1 VRRRRFAAFVDAL
14 LGNRRPR
21 HFEPQSDDADAMRAA
36 IELRAAQPGATL
48 PSPEFVADLHQRLTE
63 EFDQPGSEPAQ
74 PKAIPLTRRRALQG
88 VTVAAAAAAIGVV
101 VDRELLSSSDNAD
114 TTQANAKTLEPD
126 RGTWQPVAASADV
139 TAGQVKP
146 FSTATTVG
154 FVVNDGGN
162 LRALSGVCTHQGC
175 LLRHNEADGRLDCPC
190 HRAAFSLDGKVLFHE
205 FPGTLDPLPAVNVRD
220 HDGNVEVYV
229 PPPTV

>member
-14 LGNRRPR
+14 LGNRRP
-21 HFEPQSDDADAMRAA
+21 HPFEPQSDDADAMRAA

-48 PSPEFVADLHQRLTE
+48 PSPEFVADLHRRLAE
-63 EFDQPGSEPAQ
+63 EFDERRPEATQPVAL
-74 PKAIPLTRRRALQG
+74 PLTRRRALQG

-101 VDRELLSSSDNAD
+101 VDRELLSSSDNS

-139 TAGQVKP
+139 SAGQVTP

-175 LLRHNEADGRLDCPC
+175 LLQHNEADGRLDCPC
-190 HRAAFSLDGKVLFHE
+190 HRAAFSLKGKVLFHE
-205 FPGTLDPLPAVNVRD
+205 FAGTLDPLPAVNVRD

-229 PPPTV
+229 PPPDV

>member
-21 HFEPQSDDADAMRAA
+21 PFEPQSDDADAMRAA

-48 PSPEFVADLHQRLTE
+48 PSPEFVADLHRRLAE
-63 EFDQPGSEPAQ
+63 EFDQPRPEATQ
-74 PKAIPLTRRRALQG
+74 PVALPLTRRRALQG

-101 VDRELLSSSDNAD
+101 VDRELLSSSDNS

-139 TAGQVKP
+139 SAGQVTP

-175 LLRHNEADGRLDCPC
+175 LLQHNAADGRLDCPC
-190 HRAAFSLDGKVLFHE
+190 HRAAFSLEGKVLFHE
-205 FPGTLDPLPAVNVRD
+205 FPGSLDPLPAVNVRD

-229 PPPTV
+229 PPPDV